1 MTTTNTNPRGRRLVL
16 AGGSGFLGEVLSEH
30 FRLCG
35 WEVRILTR
43 DATRV
48 GGSAGWP
55 EFVHWDGESLGPWTE
70 CLDGADALINLAGV
84 SVNCRYNARNRRRL
98 VDSRIRPTRILG
110 QAVAR
115 CRRPPAVWMNASTAT
130 IYRHNHGPAWTEDGE
145 IGPHPA
151 AKDAFSIEIAT
162 AWEREFEAADVPGTR
177 RVTLRSAMVLG
188 HGSNS
193 VFPMLRRL
201 ARLGLGGAMG
211 GGQQYV
217 SWIHGD
223 DFCRTIEWLIKNEM
237 IAGVVNL
244 AAPNPVTNCE
254 MMAILREL
262 CGVPMGL
269 PATKWMLEIGAFLLR
284 TETEL
289 IIKSRRVISRRLA
302 EGGFQFRHPTIREA
316 FQDLMMSR
324 TTCPATSVSR
334 MSRPPKRNVS
344 CS

>member
-1 MTTTNTNPRGRRLVL
+1 MTTNNPTPRRRRMVL
-16 AGGSGFLGEVLSEH
+16 AGGSGFLGEVLSEY
-30 FRLCG
+30 FRSRQ
-35 WEVRILTR
+35 WEVQILTR

-48 GGSAGWP
+48 VGSTGDRQW
-55 EFVHWDGESLGPWTE
+55 VHWDGESLGPWME
-70 CLDGADALINLAGV
+70 CLEGADALINLAGV

-98 VDSRIRPTRILG
+98 VDSRILPTRVLG

-145 IGPHPA
+145 IGPHPE

-162 AWEREFEAADVPGTR
+162 AWEREFEAATVPGTR
-177 RVTLRSAMVLG
+177 RLTLRSAMVLG

-201 ARLGLGGAMG
+201 ALLSLGGAMG

-217 SWIHGD
+217 SWIHHD
-223 DFCRTIEWLIKNEM
+223 DFCRAIEWLIENEL
-237 IAGVVNL
+237 ITGVVNL
-244 AAPNPVTNCE
+244 AAPNPVTNSE
-254 MMAILREL
+254 MMATLREL
-262 CGVPMGL
+262 CSVPIGL

-302 EGGFQFRHPTIREA
+302 EGGFAFRHPTIQEA

-324 TTCPATSVSR
+324 TTCPATSVNL